1 MSKLSILL
9 SEKVVKAIAALLL
22 GEDNLIDARDIE
34 DLCKMFFSDHDPIS
48 ELHLKTSLYDLQ
60 RKFAENIKT
69 ILSTAKLSD
78 NQRKAIELAAT
89 NAIIQTELSSKHL
102 ATLHNDPNKLYNELL
117 ENCNDLKSL
126 SEAEESYTKK
136 CLRFVAEE
144 IIVSISQFAV
154 DFTAMN
160 YQQILDEIDNIK
172 MLLAEEMNKMVTAL

>member
-89 NAIIQTELSSKHL
+89 NAIIKTE
-102 ATLHNDPNKLYNELL
+102 
-117 ENCNDLKSL
+117 
-126 SEAEESYTKK
+126 
-136 CLRFVAEE
+136 
-144 IIVSISQFAV
+144 
-154 DFTAMN
+154 
-160 YQQILDEIDNIK
+160 
-172 MLLAEEMNKMVTAL
+172 